1 MLFSWARLPASL
13 HSRRE
18 MFVGNDDAASGLVPM
33 AVVVE
38 ATVGADG
45 ADDVVGS
52 GRDVCGLFQDE
63 AETVAELIGALF
75 EEAEGMGVAVNAAAV
90 AESEFPGDVG
100 GAAPVEEI
108 VFDSLAVRMLAD
120 DAANRVI
127 VEAGR
132 RFGVARGA
140 GSGSGGIWG
149 RGQCAAWK
157 LQFA

>member
-1 MLFSWARLPASL
+1 
-13 HSRRE
+13 
-18 MFVGNDDAASGLVPM
+18 M
-33 AVVVE
+33 AFVVE

-52 GRDVCGLFQDE
+52 GCDVCGLFEDE
-63 AETVAELIGALF
+63 TEAMTELIGTLF
-75 EEAEGMGVAVNAAAV
+75 EEAEGVGMAVNAAAM

-108 VFDSLAVRMLAD
+108 VFDGLAGGMLAD

-127 VEAGR
+127 VEAGG
-132 RFGVARGA
+132 RFGLARRA
-140 GSGSGGIWG
+140 GSGSGGTWG
-149 RGQCAAWK
+149 GGQRAAWK